1 MLSALAMLIGCG
13 IRVVLLA
20 LQSLIAMMPA
30 HAQVFR

>member
-1 MLSALAMLIGCG
+1 MLSARATLIDCG
-13 IRVVLLA
+13 IQVVLLA